1 MRQIRKEVKKN
12 SNISLVLSSL
22 LKNLI
27 IVSFPNSKRFIGLYE
42 VFKEIVTDNTRK
54 LCVSSTTL

>member
-1 MRQIRKEVKKN
+1 MRQIPKEVKKN

-42 VFKEIVTDNTRK
+42 VLKEIVTDNTRK